1 MLSQYEQD
9 QLAAIERQLAFDDPV
24 LALSMSRC
32 ARLPRRRGLRRML
45 MPVLVLVLGIA
56 AAVVGLT
63 LLNVVVAAAS
73 LPICIAGVVWL
84 HRRGRGDGASVR

>member
-1 MLSQYEQD
+1 MLSQYEQH

-24 LALSMSRC
+24 LALSLSRC
-32 ARLPRRRGLRRML
+32 ARLPRTRALRRL
-45 MPVLVLVLGIA
+45 LLPLLVLVLGIA

-63 LLNVVVAAAS
+63 LLNVVAASVS

-84 HRRGRGDGASVR
+84 HRRLRGGGASVR